1 MTANSD
7 CQKTNRPQR
16 AFSFNGQTYIRPEHA
31 AQNAGVNP
39 TALINLIK
47 LGMIPG
53 AQHIPK
59 VGWVLPKNTTIT
71 GRPPRAPTTRETA
84 ALSGELARA
93 QGHHARS
100 RTHLDCDQFKQAA
113 AEASRT
119 IWTAAQAITTTHLG
133 TRPAD
138 PATLA
143 QTVAHVMTI
152 RQRPPPT
159 QNELHWK
166 IQEIQRLLEIAS
178 RTPTN
183 PGKRGVAEIIDRND
197 TLLQQLLT
205 IP

>member
-7 CQKTNRPQR
+7 CKKTNRPQR
-16 AFSFNGQTYIRPEHA
+16 AFTFKGRTYIRPEHA
-31 AQNAGVNP
+31 AQNAGINP
-39 TALINLIK
+39 TALMNLIN

-53 AQHIPK
+53 AHHIPK

-71 GRPPRAPTTRETA
+71 GRAPRPPTTREMAT
-84 ALSGELARA
+84 LRKELARA

-100 RTHLDCDQFKQAA
+100 QTHLANGQFQQAA
-113 AEASRT
+113 TEASLT
-119 IWTAAQAITTTHLG
+119 IWNAAQAITATHLC
-133 TRPAD
+133 TRPTD

-143 QTVAHVMTI
+143 QAVAHVMKI
-152 RQRPPPT
+152 RQTPPPT
-159 QNELHWK
+159 QKDLHWK
-166 IQEIQRLLEIAS
+166 IQEIQRLLEIVS

-183 PGKRGVAEIIDRND
+183 PAKRGVTDIIDRND

>member
-7 CQKTNRPQR
+7 CKKTNRPQR
-16 AFSFNGQTYIRPEHA
+16 AFTFNGRTYIRPEHA
-31 AQNAGVNP
+31 AQNAGINP
-39 TALINLIK
+39 TALINLIN

-53 AQHIPK
+53 AHHIPK

-71 GRPPRAPTTRETA
+71 GRAPRPPTTREMTTLRKGLSTA
-84 ALSGELARA
+84 QR
-93 QGHHARS
+93 HHTQS
-100 RTHLDCDQFKQAA
+100 QTHLDNGQFQQAA
-113 AEASRT
+113 AEASQT

-133 TRPAD
+133 TRPTD

-143 QTVAHVMTI
+143 QAVAHVMKI
-152 RQRPPPT
+152 RQKPTPT

-166 IQEIQRLLEIAS
+166 IQEIQRLLEIVG

-183 PGKRGVAEIIDRND
+183 PAKRGVADIIDRNH

>member
-7 CQKTNRPQR
+7 CKKTNRPQR
-16 AFSFNGQTYIRPEHA
+16 AFSFNGRTYIRPEHA
-31 AQNAGVNP
+31 AQNAGINP
-39 TALINLIK
+39 TALMNLIN
-47 LGMIPG
+47 LGMIPE
-53 AQHIPK
+53 AHHIPK

-71 GRPPRAPTTRETA
+71 GRAPRPPTTREMA
-84 ALSGELARA
+84 ALSRELAKA

-100 RTHLDCDQFKQAA
+100 RTHLEYQQIKEAA
-113 AEASRT
+113 AEASQT

-133 TRPAD
+133 TRPTD

-143 QTVAHVMTI
+143 QAVAHVMTI
-152 RQRPPPT
+152 RQKPPPT

-166 IQEIQRLLEIAS
+166 IQEIQRLLEIAN
-178 RTPTN
+178 RTRTN
-183 PGKRGVAEIIDRND
+183 PAKRGVAEIIDRNH